1 MFGGSKLGRG
11 GGRTGGGGGGG
22 ANKRGPFPPPPHR
35 LSGASSSSNRLPMGS
50 SAAAARNR
58 AAGRAGAGSG
68 GGSKAAEETFSL
80 VSGNN
85 PLAFAMIIRLA
96 PDLVEEIRRVESE
109 GQTAKIKFDS
119 MSNNPN
125 GNVIDVGGKEFRFTW
140 SRELGDLCDIYEE
153 RQSGEDGN
161 GLLVESG
168 CAWRKLNVQ
177 RVLDESTTKHV
188 KKLSEEAE
196 RKFKSRRAI
205 VLDHGGP
212 SMKSQIKQL
221 VAVEANTW
229 KTQYKQKKE
238 PPFKKRKVETLQVS
252 GPPKSSIKSG
262 VSSTATMKGRRS
274 ASPLPSSPGQP
285 GAPASPGNIIKS
297 NVSVEEITPNQ
308 VKGKEIAFNP
318 EKEIPSRSSTPGHKG
333 NSGAKPID
341 LQSML
346 VTLLMEN
353 PKGMSLKALEK
364 AVGDKIPNSARKI
377 EPIIKKI
384 AIFQAPGRYL
394 LKPGVELD
402 DLKKLSCESG
412 SSPEDNH
419 IQTPA
424 TEDIHDKTP
433 APGLSV
439 VEKVAADEM
448 EEQAQ
453 SNSKFGD
460 ESIALEKV
468 DIQQYSPDLFGE
480 KKVSDNSEGRAGS
493 SSDSGSDSDSE
504 SDSSDSGSDSG
515 SHSKSKSRSKSP
527 VGSGSGSSSDS
538 ESDASSNKEG
548 SDEDVDIMTSDDEKD
563 PNHKFQASKPGFS
576 ASPIPC
582 RTDDGRP
589 VQNVIDDKQDDD
601 GSDAVDIEGHESDA
615 VDIEGQGSDAID
627 IEGHGSDAV
636 DIEKDLPD
644 DEQEIEMAVNS
655 SLDNRGDAK
664 KAEDGIK
671 KSSDQDE
678 RQNFIGN
685 LFEDKETVASDS
697 FRHEKFDSSERI
709 SKSKSKRGP
718 DPKHIN
724 ERSELAKRS
733 KGESS
738 VRLPISGVRE
748 AQLLE
753 SPPHLSPNRV
763 AGEPYKGPA
772 TQIMNRA
779 DREWDADFAS
789 QKGYNQPFSGKP
801 GSDIQQ
807 SGRKSFDQNARPKSH
822 DTAKKPNKHGRKSS
836 EKSFLAHEGYPTQ
849 RDKVYRD
856 TQNEDSFPKE
866 KKAPRNLKEAGSG
879 AKNSIPFDSNYV
891 KHGEMVSKVNETGQV
906 PSAHMGNGRESQRKA
921 PSSASQQYDS
931 KRGPKL
937 GNDLEFA
944 KGRDAERYSKL
955 LGQHKRLKK
964 IFVVL
969 HEELKINDYATLDTG
984 RSMVGATRY
993 FMVFLDFSFW
1003 VLFRTRNSVLGGVI
1017 QRIFKQAQRHHLVV
1031 RELGEEI
1038 DLEIGPGD
1046 DDPSF
1051 ANTPLIGGPRE
1062 SSAEEH
1068 DETKQTGMVSQ
1079 LTNDDQMSKTQ
1090 PAKRKKKVV
1099 KRWREEWADTYKKHR
1114 RNPYGNEGS
1123 RNMQMSALEE
1133 HNNKFHGWMTGVK
1146 LMYCMIFD
1154 VHVDSYISGSRQGPS
1169 IRGDGLTY
1177 QTSVGFSLRMDF
1189 FYLVLERLQ
1198 CMFLKSLLLMRLLK
1212 DLCSVVAGEL
1222 ELNHECICTMSVS
1235 AVSNNKDAMKQTYQR
1250 VLKAATDFGYQKES
1264 PEALV
1269 HGAVISSFLTIAQA
1283 MTDQGCV

>member
-50 SAAAARNR
+50 SAAATRNR
-58 AAGRAGAGSG
+58 AASRSGAGSG
-68 GGSKAAEETFSL
+68 GGSKAAEETFSM
-80 VSGNN
+80 VSGNK

-221 VAVEANTW
+221 AAVEANTW

-238 PPFKKRKVETLQVS
+238 SPFKKRKVETLQVS

-262 VSSTATMKGRRS
+262 ISSTATMKGRRS

-297 NVSVEEITPNQ
+297 NVSIEEITPNQ
-308 VKGKEIAFNP
+308 AKGKDNAFNP

-346 VTLLMEN
+346 ITLLMDN

-394 LKPGVELD
+394 LKQVELD
-402 DLKKLSCESG
+402 DLKKLSSESG

-424 TEDIHDKTP
+424 SEDIHDKTP

-448 EEQAQ
+448 EEPAQ
-453 SNSKFGD
+453 PNSKFGE

-615 VDIEGQGSDAID
+615 VDIEGQGSDAVD

-697 FRHEKFDSSERI
+697 FRQEKFDSSERI
-709 SKSKSKRGP
+709 LKSKSKRGP

-733 KGESS
+733 KGDSL

-753 SPPHLSPNRV
+753 SPPHPSPNRV

-779 DREWDADFAS
+779 DREWDADFGS

-807 SGRKSFDQNARPKSH
+807 SGRKSFDQNARPKAH
-822 DTAKKPNKHGRKSS
+822 DTAKKTNKHGRKSS

-866 KKAPRNLKEAGSG
+866 KKGLRNLKEAGSG

-906 PSAHMGNGRESQRKA
+906 PSAHMGNGRGSKLQRELSDLELGELREPLPEETPSRKQFERKGSFKLSENKSSTSDNCNSELNKGKTIGKAALDSGKPSPPNLSVGARRTTPEHLAEDLTRTHYRNVQSQPQHLSRVDHAEAGSQFNKSAEASSKSRQTEARVGCGMESSVESQRKA

-931 KRGPKL
+931 KRGPVSISLKDNRAQTSNIVADMVGGRKDAILTESNDSGQKRRESSSDEDSCPYYKYEKDEPELKGAIKDFSQYKDYVQEYQDKFDSYLSLNKILESDRNKFQKL

-955 LGQHKRLKK
+955 LGQLRDSYRQCGTRHKRLKK

-969 HEELKINDYATLDTG
+969 HEELKHIKQMIADFA
-984 RSMVGATRY
+984 RSY
-993 FMVFLDFSFW
+993 
-1003 VLFRTRNSVLGGVI
+1003 
-1017 QRIFKQAQRHHLVV
+1017 
-1031 RELGEEI
+1031 
-1038 DLEIGPGD
+1038 
-1046 DDPSF
+1046 
-1051 ANTPLIGGPRE
+1051 
-1062 SSAEEH
+1062 
-1068 DETKQTGMVSQ
+1068 TK
-1079 LTNDDQMSKTQ
+1079 D
-1090 PAKRKKKVV
+1090 
-1099 KRWREEWADTYKKHR
+1099 
-1114 RNPYGNEGS
+1114 
-1123 RNMQMSALEE
+1123 
-1133 HNNKFHGWMTGVK
+1133 
-1146 LMYCMIFD
+1146 
-1154 VHVDSYISGSRQGPS
+1154 
-1169 IRGDGLTY
+1169 
-1177 QTSVGFSLRMDF
+1177 
-1189 FYLVLERLQ
+1189 
-1198 CMFLKSLLLMRLLK
+1198 
-1212 DLCSVVAGEL
+1212 
-1222 ELNHECICTMSVS
+1222 
-1235 AVSNNKDAMKQTYQR
+1235 
-1250 VLKAATDFGYQKES
+1250 
-1264 PEALV
+1264 
-1269 HGAVISSFLTIAQA
+1269 
-1283 MTDQGCV
+1283 